1 MLNVSDAAKAY
12 NNLHNFNYEL
22 IVVKNRNMPKVKIVL
37 EFDKSKFYHLC
48 GLHDLKIKSLQSLP
62 REDVFDGII
71 DNTYEDSFF
80 QKNKNFTQIEDRIAT
95 LIRLEEMLDS
105 NDTIFKFNLN
115 TKGSDIECDYIIKNQ
130 KDGRNYYYMISE
142 TNEGKFFGRSCFN
155 RDSVTQKDFSIG
167 HAFYNILYKAKLTL
181 DEQKNEIGREE
192 LFVADSFRKELEKM
206 QEVGEI
212 KRPISALSSVPP
224 TLTDNPGSGTN
235 NTQKFSIQPLR
246 RQLFDVAQP
255 VFSGQAAS
263 DIALPFPSNQPPL
276 FDISKIIIALQALN
290 EKITN
295 AIHTFT
301 DSFSLS
307 HAPKQS
313 TQEQPPQART
323 AHERKVNSELP
334 FPKQKPAD
342 ERTEPVTAKQEKARK
357 PEVKPSEKQSSWI
370 GNLISSARSESDAH
384 NKNHEPKAHDK
395 DKSL

>member
-1 MLNVSDAAKAY
+1 
-12 NNLHNFNYEL
+12 
-22 IVVKNRNMPKVKIVL
+22 
-37 EFDKSKFYHLC
+37 
-48 GLHDLKIKSLQSLP
+48 
-62 REDVFDGII
+62 
-71 DNTYEDSFF
+71 
-80 QKNKNFTQIEDRIAT
+80 
-95 LIRLEEMLDS
+95 MLDS

-167 HAFYNILYKAKLTL
+167 HVFYNILYKAKLTL

-263 DIALPFPSNQPPL
+263 DIALPFPSNLPPL
-276 FDISKIIIALQALN
+276 FDISKIITALQTLN

-295 AIHTFT
+295 AIHSFT

-307 HAPKQS
+307 HSPKQS
-313 TQEQPPQART
+313 AQEQPPQART
-323 AHERKVNSELP
+323 AHERKINSELP
-334 FPKQKPAD
+334 FLKQKSAD

>member
-1 MLNVSDAAKAY
+1 M
-12 NNLHNFNYEL
+12 
-22 IVVKNRNMPKVKIVL
+22 
-37 EFDKSKFYHLC
+37 
-48 GLHDLKIKSLQSLP
+48 
-62 REDVFDGII
+62 
-71 DNTYEDSFF
+71 
-80 QKNKNFTQIEDRIAT
+80 
-95 LIRLEEMLDS
+95 
-105 NDTIFKFNLN
+105 
-115 TKGSDIECDYIIKNQ
+115 
-130 KDGRNYYYMISE
+130 
-142 TNEGKFFGRSCFN
+142 
-155 RDSVTQKDFSIG
+155 
-167 HAFYNILYKAKLTL
+167 YKAKLTL

-334 FPKQKPAD
+334 FPKQKHAD
-342 ERTEPVTAKQEKARK
+342 ERTEPVKAK
-357 PEVKPSEKQSSWI
+357 PEKYDVKPAEKQSSWI
-370 GNLISSARSESDAH
+370 GSLLNSAKSEADEH